1 MSVCKKLCSFII
13 AVVLLLSFLSIPSS
27 AADISIS
34 AKSAILIDALTG
46 DVLYEKNSNAILPM
60 ASTTKIMTAVVVIE
74 NCNLDTTVI
83 IPEEAT
89 GIEGSSVYLCKGERL
104 TVRQLLY
111 AVMLSSANDAATA
124 LAIACAGDI
133 ESFAKMMNDEA
144 DKIGLSST
152 HFDNPHG
159 LDSHSHYTSAY
170 DLAKLTAYALRLPEF
185 KKIVSTY
192 KMQIP
197 LADNENGR
205 LLVNHNK
212 LLRSYEGAIGVKT
225 GFTKKSGRCLVS
237 AAERGGATLI
247 AVTLNAPNDWKD
259 HTAMLDYGFE
269 NYTSVKLTVNSYGLS
284 VPVISGTKDSVLCAP
299 KEDLT
304 VLLPK
309 DHGAIVCR
317 IEMSRF
323 EYAPVDQGET
333 LGKITYFCDGSE
345 IGSTD
350 IISSQSVEL
359 KKQKYTIWDK
369 IIDFFTR
376 Q

>member
-13 AVVLLLSFLSIPSS
+13 VAALMFSLLSISVS
-27 AADISIS
+27 AAELTVS

-46 DVLYEKNSNAILPM
+46 NVLYEKNANAALPM
-60 ASTTKIMTAVVVIE
+60 ASTTKIMTAIVVIE
-74 NCNLDTTVI
+74 NCSLDTSVI
-83 IPEEAT
+83 IPKEAT
-89 GIEGSSVYLCKGERL
+89 GIEGSSIYLCRGEKL

-111 AVMLSSANDAATA
+111 ALMLSSANDAATA

-133 ESFAKMMNDEA
+133 ETFAEMMNA
-144 DKIGLSST
+144 TSDKIGLKNT

-159 LDSHSHYTSAY
+159 LDSTSHYTSAH
-170 DLAKLTAYALRLPEF
+170 DLAKLAAYALKLPEF

-212 LLRSYEGAIGVKT
+212 LLRSYKGAIGVKT

-237 AAERGGATLI
+237 AAERDGTTLI
-247 AVTLNAPNDWKD
+247 AVTLNAPDDWKD
-259 HTAMLDYGFE
+259 HTSMLDYGFE
-269 NYTSVKLTVNSYGLS
+269 NYTSVKLTVDSYGLS
-284 VPVISGTKDSVLCAP
+284 VPVINGSKDSVFCVP
-299 KEDLT
+299 KEDLY

-309 DHGAIVCR
+309 DHGSIVCR

-323 EYAPVDQGET
+323 EYAPVEQGET
-333 LGKITYFCDGSE
+333 IGKITYFCGGDK
-345 IGSTD
+345 IGSAD
-350 IISSQSVEL
+350 IISTQRIEL
-359 KKQKYTIWDK
+359 KRQKYKIWDK

-376 Q
+376 